1 MRYIFSL
8 LALLYALSSHA
19 QMINYDSVVAP
30 LEVAALDFPEYLVQ
44 LAWINRP
51 DNMALQKE
59 ADIAR
64 LQASMTNKEWMRDL
78 GLSFNI
84 NEVNIEGR
92 GENGN
97 LFFPRWNIGIIVNPY
112 NIMTQSSKNKMAI
125 RQVDIAE
132 LALKERMLEVRRLT
146 LVAYENFKGAR
157 ESIGFRA
164 MFEQDAYNNLVLV
177 KELYQRDK
185 TTFQDYSAANQSYF
199 NAQEM
204 RKNAEQESRLAQYE
218 LESVIGIRW
227 ENVQHPLKNP
237 G

>member
-1 MRYIFSL
+1 MRYIF
-8 LALLYALSSHA
+8 ALLVTLNTLASQA
-19 QMINYDSVVAP
+19 QMINYDSVIAP
-30 LEVAALDFPEYLVQ
+30 LEAAAFDFPEYLVQ

-64 LQASMTNKEWMRDL
+64 LQSSMTNKEWMRDL
-78 GLSFNI
+78 GLSFNV
-84 NEVNIEGR
+84 NEVNIKGR
-92 GENGN
+92 GDDGN
-97 LFFPRWNIGIIVNPY
+97 LFFPRWNIGIVANPY
-112 NIMTQSSKNKMAI
+112 NIITQSSKNKMAQ

-132 LALKERMLEVRRLT
+132 LALKERMLEVRRMT
-146 LVAYENFKGAR
+146 LIAYENFKGAR

-164 MFEQDAYNNLVLV
+164 AFEQDAYNNLVLV

-185 TTFQDYSAANQSYF
+185 TTFQDYSAANQAYF

-204 RKNAEQESRLAQYE
+204 RKNAEQASRLAQYE
-218 LESVIGIRW
+218 LESVIGARW

-237 G
+237 I